1 MQEEE
6 EVSAAALAALS
17 AALADLVVQVVVV
30 VQGTPPATQA
40 GQLRNQACLNLQ
52 IVLTMAVL
60 GAAAL
65 AQEVQNQMAV
75 PEVEPAVPGQ
85 QGFLYRLQGLL

>member
-1 MQEEE
+1 MQEEK

-17 AALADLVVQVVVV
+17 AALAYLVVQVVVV
-30 VQGTPPATQA
+30 VQGDPTQA

-52 IVLTMAVL
+52 IVLTMAVP
-60 GAAAL
+60 GTAAL
-65 AQEVQNQMAV
+65 AQEVQKQVAV